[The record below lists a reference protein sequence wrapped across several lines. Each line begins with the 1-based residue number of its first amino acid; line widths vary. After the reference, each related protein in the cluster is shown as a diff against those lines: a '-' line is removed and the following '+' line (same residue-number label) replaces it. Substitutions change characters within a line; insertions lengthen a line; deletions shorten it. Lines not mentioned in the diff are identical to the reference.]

1 MWFWHKLGL
10 ADRLIDGIGWGLTA
24 SRVYRA
30 PLALYVEYENAP
42 MVAEVD
48 KSGNKQTNQ
57 ARHGVYPRGSL
68 LPIQR
73 ALGVLDGPPQD
84 TIVYVKRPDVRSLQC
99 DIEAVLIDAIK
110 KRLER
115 EGGAVKLEVLEDSK
129 ISDTTLELMRRALMV
144 FGVHGGGLANIAL
157 CRPGTAVVEISPIRL
172 FTHVEHRTS
181 KYCFYGLA
189 QAAGLDYWTVE
200 PSFLGRSAEEVTG
213 NMNKHFWEAYGL
225 DIDPRDVMD
234 ILEHVLA
241 RRNGS

>member
-1 MWFWHKLGL
+1 M
-10 ADRLIDGIGWGLTA
+10 
-24 SRVYRA
+24 RV
-30 PLALYVEYENAP
+30 
-42 MVAEVD
+42 
-48 KSGNKQTNQ
+48 
-57 ARHGVYPRGSL
+57 L
-68 LPIQR
+68 L
-73 ALGVLDGPPQD
+73 
-84 TIVYVKRPDVRSLQC
+84 
-99 DIEAVLIDAIK
+99 K